1 MCVAL
6 YVLLQVARIQNP
18 SLYLKY
24 MVDKQQME
32 KRCGDSTVIER
43 LLYHGTSED
52 AIQKINSQ
60 GFDRGYCGKNGLY
73 IMFSYI

>member
-1 MCVAL
+1 
-6 YVLLQVARIQNP
+6 
-18 SLYLKY
+18 

-32 KRCGDSTVIER
+32 KRCDDSTVIER

-73 IMFSYI
+73 IMF